1 MNTFIIMWSP
11 DAPGLNYERF
21 KEWFYDPLDAN
32 IQVALT
38 DWKRARVGDRFFM
51 VRADDKGRGGKGN
64 GIVMS
69 GFIISEPFVPDV
81 KFTDGKKKHYV
92 DVQPD
97 YMFDTNR
104 VKTLT
109 DDFLTEHLPEFD
121 WKHGPSGKV
130 LDKAVASRLEELWE
144 QCLQA
149 NSESLQNGLKWRTAQ
164 DVFRR
169 IPFIQLYQLHHGED
183 AYGVVAEIARG
194 GLYVTR
200 YEAPFYDLDIDNVP
214 DIPGSE
220 PFSSVKNFSIELHS
234 LKQAFKVRDDKDVV
248 KRIRKDFMGATGMKR
263 LREYAQEA
271 YCLWYEE

>member
-1 MNTFIIMWSP
+1 MNTFIIMWNP
-11 DAPGLNYERF
+11 DAPVLNYERF
-21 KEWFYDPLDAN
+21 KEWFYDPLDAE
-32 IQVALT
+32 IQVELT
-38 DWKRARVGDRFFM
+38 DWKRARVGDRIFM
-51 VRADDKGRGGKGN
+51 VRAGDKGRGGKGN

-81 KFTDGKKKHYV
+81 KLTDGKKKHYV

-149 NSESLQNGLKWRTAQ
+149 NAESLQNGSKWRTAQ

-220 PFSSVKNFSIELHS
+220 PFSSVQNFSIELHS